1 MLFLKM
7 RYYTVYVGNKCVF
20 KKKNEGKMMHIEK
33 QEVLTETSGFE
44 TFLWASSC
52 RRSL

>member
-1 MLFLKM
+1 MW
-7 RYYTVYVGNKCVF
+7 YYTVYVGNKCLF
-20 KKKNEGKMMHIEK
+20 KKNEGRMIHIEK

-44 TFLWASSC
+44 TFLWTFSC

>member
-1 MLFLKM
+1 MW
-7 RYYTVYVGNKCVF
+7 YYTVYVGNKCLL
-20 KKKNEGKMMHIEK
+20 KKEDKMIHIEK

>member
-1 MLFLKM
+1 
-7 RYYTVYVGNKCVF
+7 
-20 KKKNEGKMMHIEK
+20 MMHIEK

-44 TFLWASSC
+44 TFLWTFSR